1 MNLCILY
8 LANRKHIRILSLEIL
23 EIEFDVAHLTVNIP
37 IGNNG
42 LGATDE
48 PLFVVHAIK
57 QNGNLSFLGDVIESF
72 LPFGVQRTRS
82 LGGDAQHEVLSLT
95 CGLGKTV
102 RHARLLGTEHGD
114 ASQLT
119 EYGAKQKK
127 KPFFLERL

>member
-48 PLFVVHAIK
+48 PLLVIHAI
-57 QNGNLSFLGDVIESF
+57 NFRMLSRAMLKAFSLCGISSTIWSKTCRQSF
-72 LPFGVQRTRS
+72 I
-82 LGGDAQHEVLSLT
+82 LSV
-95 CGLGKTV
+95 CV
-102 RHARLLGTEHGD
+102 MM
-114 ASQLT
+114 
-119 EYGAKQKK
+119 
-127 KPFFLERL
+127 

>member
-95 CGLGKTV
+95 CGLGNRMPRGKKNHSFFI
-102 RHARLLGTEHGD
+102 RKLLFIPHAP
-114 ASQLT
+114 A
-119 EYGAKQKK
+119 
-127 KPFFLERL
+127 